1 VTTNIYKRTIALGG
15 LYQCVQ
21 LVEEIAWNGRVEAA
35 PFAACIY
42 SLFNTQPEGYVDVYG
57 GIGGLDEGLKT
68 LRSTLN
74 RNSDSRSVERT
85 RYSIMLIYLEKRL
98 SKNPQKINHIKSGI
112 EAAKAQLDHFEMTHI
127 NIISRLADIY
137 QQSISSLGPKIMV
150 KGEQAHLS
158 NPDNASRIRA
168 LLLAGIRA
176 VLLWRQAGGNRWR
189 LLFERNTMIKE
200 IDAIL
205 AHG

>member
-1 VTTNIYKRTIALGG
+1 VTINIHKRTIAMSG
-15 LYQCVQ
+15 LYQCMQ
-21 LVEEIAWNGRVEAA
+21 LIEEIAWDGRVEAV
-35 PFAACIY
+35 PFKSCIY
-42 SLFNTQPEGYVDVYG
+42 SLLNTHPEGYLDVYG
-57 GIGGLDEGLKT
+57 GIDGLEDGLKT

-74 RNSDSRSVERT
+74 KSNDSRSVERT

-98 SKNPQKINHIKSGI
+98 SKNPQNIDHIKSGI

-127 NIISRLADIY
+127 NVISRLADIY
-137 QQSISSLGPKIMV
+137 QQSISPLGPKIMV

-189 LLFERNTMIKE
+189 LLFERNAMIKE
-200 IDAIL
+200 IDTIMAN
-205 AHG
+205 G